1 MIYSTGVR
9 KRQTKI
15 QTKGQF
21 KRYEMK
27 AANNSRITKN
37 TRTQDKTNN
46 NQGITFKRNETKKIQ
61 SYAYRLY
68 SLYA

>member
-37 TRTQDKTNN
+37 TRMQDKTNN
-46 NQGITFKRNETKKIQ
+46 NQSIT
-61 SYAYRLY
+61 
-68 SLYA
+68 